1 MTVDE
6 FMARSF
12 INDGQSFGQR
22 YAELVF
28 RNGGRSSVQSWGVRA
43 YGGGVYGA
51 DGLEQE
57 EAFELTYMSGMLA
70 GYLAG
75 CEPGV
80 RRKNEARIKTW
91 IEDEWKRKGALTQL
105 DT

>member
-1 MTVDE
+1 MTIDE

-12 INDGQSFGQR
+12 INDGQNFGER
-22 YAELVF
+22 YAELVY
-28 RNGGRSSVQSWGVRA
+28 RNGGRSTVQTWGVRA
-43 YGGGVYGA
+43 YTGGVYGA

-75 CEPGV
+75 ID
-80 RRKNEARIKTW
+80 RSARKKSEERIKVW
-91 IEDEWKRKGALTQL
+91 IEDEWKRKGALTL